1 MYIPLH
7 YHTQEPR
14 GFAFIEYAN
23 IALATEAREE
33 MDRFP
38 IQGQE
43 LEVVFAQ
50 EQRKSPHEMR
60 KRGGPPQQQQQQHA
74 SGSKE
79 ETSSKHN
86 DKNQDTRE
94 VKQEEEFNQEFK
106 N

>member
-60 KRGGPPQQQQQQHA
+60 KRGGPPQQQQQHA